1 MDVYKGEAKSI
12 KSYLKN
18 DFYFYIPE
26 YQRAYSWSGD
36 NVSDLL
42 SSITKGLTSFE
53 IGTDSHRQ
61 ENFSSYL
68 GCIIDWVRNSK
79 NSDKKAEYQN
89 ETYIDKVRELIDGQ
103 QRTSTFAI
111 LCSRLFYQFEILI
124 QKLNV
129 ESDSESKILAEVIID
144 EYCTE
149 LLSCFSRTDG
159 RQEKFRP
166 FLIREGVDKW
176 SISDSNTYES
186 PVSKYLSD
194 FIDYTSSR
202 PDEIFFDLRN
212 FPSSTDRNLADAL
225 KSCDEEISSTLD
237 NLSSIKFLGDKFVG
251 KELFKGVYS
260 GFNKFDLIEYMERSP
275 ENKGV
280 IQEIIALAAFTKYL
294 LDFCFI
300 TIISSPSEEKSLD
313 IFQQINSTGQQLSA
327 FDLVKPR
334 ISLCFR
340 NENKLFNE
348 MPAFK
353 IFNKVA
359 DWLKKN
365 DAIGGQRKRCNTR
378 TNEFFEIAMHYFS
391 VQSPSPYDLGGQRKI
406 ITEGFSNFINS
417 KANNLVGLTTS
428 EKAHEFCLRLESIQI
443 YLDSFKLNYNFSDF
457 GEYKKRGENLYLSND
472 SRDVFTNTAAFNFLF
487 LLKSKHSVCN
497 ALLVHFYHGYRV
509 NPSLENKKMF
519 EKVINNSAVFFSIF
533 RLVGNIHPDAFWK
546 SFYSDIQI
554 FESNDFVSLLANF
567 QDSYNSAAYR
577 AFQFDIN
584 KLDKDLVTTNLVKNI
599 RYNGRA
605 NSLIRYTLLIAS
617 DSTVPASYEGEECGL
632 LLANNKGSRLIS
644 PEYWLS
650 RETSTIEHIAPQECI
665 NGKISVWPPEFNG
678 SSDIINS
685 IGNLTLLGQVLNS
698 SVQTDA
704 YKKAEVFAKSF
715 DNQFSFPNQDKETY
729 ISHYCQTVVDAIDK
743 QHLLKP
749 VSLRLCQWLSNDVGN
764 KYSWDSS
771 FIQKRSENIASLYI
785 DKCIEMVNQS

>member
-42 SSITKGLTSFE
+42 SSITKGLTSFQ
-53 IGTDSHRQ
+53 IGTDSYRQ

-68 GCIIDWVRNSK
+68 GCIIDWVRDSK

-111 LCSRLFYQFEILI
+111 LCSRLFYQFEMLI
-124 QKLNV
+124 QKLDVATDN
-129 ESDSESKILAEVIID
+129 ESKVLAEVIID

-159 RQEKFRP
+159 REETFRP

-186 PVSKYLSD
+186 PVSRYLSD

-202 PDEIFFDLRN
+202 PEEIFFDLRS
-212 FPSSTDRNLADAL
+212 FPSSMDKNLADAL
-225 KSCDEEISSTLD
+225 KSCDEEISNTLD
-237 NLSSIKFLGDKFVG
+237 DLTSIKFLDDKFVG
-251 KELFKGVYS
+251 KELFKGIYT
-260 GFNKFDLIEYMERSP
+260 GFNKFDLVEYMGRSSQN
-275 ENKGV
+275 EGV
-280 IQEIIALAAFTKYL
+280 IQELIALSAFTKYF
-294 LDFCFI
+294 LDYCFI

-340 NENKLFNE
+340 SENELFNE
-348 MPAFK
+348 KPAFK
-353 IFNKVA
+353 IFNKV
-359 DWLKKN
+359 DGWLKKN
-365 DAIGGQRKRCNTR
+365 DAIGGQRKKCHTR

-391 VQSPSPYDLGGQRKI
+391 VQASPYDLGGQRKI

-417 KANNLVGLTTS
+417 QASDLAGLSSS
-428 EKAHEFCLRLESIQI
+428 EKAHEFCVRLESIQI

-457 GEYKKRGENLYLSND
+457 EEYKNRGANLYLSND

-497 ALLVHFYHGYRV
+497 ALLVHFYHGYRI
-509 NPSLENKKMF
+509 NPSLENKKLF
-519 EKVINNSAVFFSIF
+519 EKAINNSAVFFSIF
-533 RLVGNIHPDAFWK
+533 RLVGNLHPDTFWK
-546 SFYSDIQI
+546 SFYSDIKI
-554 FESNDFVSLLANF
+554 FESNDLVSLLTNF
-567 QDSYNSAAYR
+567 QASYNSAACR
-577 AFQFDIN
+577 AFKFDIN
-584 KLDKDLVTTNLVKNI
+584 NLDKDLVINNLVKNI
-599 RYNGRA
+599 RYNGRT

-617 DSTVPASYEGEECGL
+617 DSTIPASYDGEECGL

-650 RETSTIEHIAPQECI
+650 RETSTIEHIAPQDCI
-665 NGKISVWPPEFNG
+665 NGDISVWPHELNG

-749 VSLRLCQWLSNDVGN
+749 VSLRLCQWLSNRDI
-764 KYSWDSS
+764 KYSWGSS
-771 FIQKRSENIASLYI
+771 FIQKRSENIAKLYI
-785 DKCIEMVNQS
+785 DKCIEMVNKS

>member
-36 NVSDLL
+36 NVTDLL

-53 IGTDSHRQ
+53 IETDSHRQ

-79 NSDKKAEYQN
+79 NSDKKAEYEN

-129 ESDSESKILAEVIID
+129 ESDDESKILAEVIID

-176 SISDSNTYES
+176 SISDPNTYES

-202 PDEIFFDLRN
+202 PDEIFFDLRS

-237 NLSSIKFLGDKFVG
+237 NLASIKFLGAKFVG
-251 KELFKGVYS
+251 KELFKGIYT
-260 GFNKFDLIEYMERSP
+260 GFNKFDLLEYMERSP
-275 ENKGV
+275 QNKGV
-280 IQEIIALAAFTKYL
+280 IQDIVALAAFTKYF
-294 LDFCFI
+294 LDYCFI

-340 NENKLFNE
+340 SENNLFNE

-353 IFNKVA
+353 VFNNVA
-359 DWLKKN
+359 EWLKKN
-365 DAIGGQRKRCNTR
+365 DAIGGQRKKCHTR

-391 VQSPSPYDLGGQRKI
+391 VQASPYDLGGQRKI
-406 ITEGFSNFINS
+406 ITEGFSNFIS
-417 KANNLVGLTTS
+417 SQASNLVGLSAS
-428 EKAHEFCLRLESIQI
+428 EKAHQFCLRLESIQI

-457 GEYKKRGENLYLSND
+457 GEYKKRGGNLYLSNN
-472 SRDVFTNTAAFNFLF
+472 SRDVFTNIAAFNFLF

-497 ALLVHFYHGYRV
+497 ALLVHFYHNYRMD
-509 NPSLENKKMF
+509 PSLLSKEIF
-519 EKVINNSAVFFSIF
+519 EKAINISAVFFSIY
-533 RLVGNIHPDAFWK
+533 RLVGNLHPDSFWK
-546 SFYSDIQI
+546 SFYSDLQV
-554 FESNDFVSLLANF
+554 FESSDLEKLLTNLKC
-567 QDSYNSAAYR
+567 SYNTAANKT
-577 AFQFDIN
+577 FQFDIN
-584 KLDKDLVTTNLVKNI
+584 KLDRDLIITNLVKNI
-599 RYNGRA
+599 RYNGRT

-617 DSTVPASYEGEECGL
+617 DSTVPASYEGEQCGL
-632 LLANNKGSRLIS
+632 LLANNKGNRLIS

-650 RETSTIEHIAPQECI
+650 DETSTIEHIAPQDCI
-665 NGKISVWPPEFNG
+665 NGNVSVWPSELNG

-715 DNQFSFPNQDKETY
+715 DNQFSFSNQNKETY

-749 VSLRLCQWLSNDVGN
+749 VSLRLCQWLSNLDR
-764 KYSWDSS
+764 KYSWNSS
-771 FIQKRSENIASLYI
+771 FVQKRSENIAGLYI
-785 DKCIEMVNQS
+785 DKCIEMINKS